1 MQQTP
6 EQREAH
12 NAKRREQRSQ
22 QTPEKR
28 EVQNIN
34 RCIDYQSFPQTQIQ
48 ARLRAHLSRVRQRP
62 KRLFPYDIKSPG
74 IPESPVLTDFECNV
88 DSAAALLWERSGIYR
103 FRDLFYKCDEAS
115 VIHPEIKCELEAHNI
130 NSEILERCINGYN
143 NYMSP
148 FEIDICYCA
157 VCNIRTFEHKEHCAM
172 SVESLPSILLLSE
185 EASNMFYSTPHNF
198 RSAFNVFQHAGH
210 LYFLN
215 PSLLFTD
222 ICGNQKFP
230 ICEQCNIAL
239 YSKKKIPTYSI
250 ANGFDFGDAQRIG
263 LPKLTLLEK
272 AVLSRCHLYAQIIKL
287 VPPRGYNKDTH
298 HVALKGHV
306 LVLDHDGPEQLS
318 KSLINLDVRD
328 FVSVSFVG
336 TLAQWDVVK
345 LTWRKLSTLQD
356 LLLVNVDSIQK
367 WLHAFHY
374 LKNPQYADINCY
386 DLDASQIDYIL
397 KLPQTIIDNAD
408 IIDDEIAGSV
418 ERHSGSSSANILP
431 DSDAVDNGR
440 NNLDFVRVKNRFN
453 KVPDNTNINLTAI
466 RNAFPNQIRNVT
478 ISRSSVPNNEFI
490 HNDRILLRTFPWLF
504 LFGKIIILQIDN

>member
-1 MQQTP
+1 M
-6 EQREAH
+6 
-12 NAKRREQRSQ
+12 
-22 QTPEKR
+22 
-28 EVQNIN
+28 
-34 RCIDYQSFPQTQIQ
+34 
-48 ARLRAHLSRVRQRP
+48 
-62 KRLFPYDIKSPG
+62 
-74 IPESPVLTDFECNV
+74 
-88 DSAAALLWERSGIYR
+88 
-103 FRDLFYKCDEAS
+103 
-115 VIHPEIKCELEAHNI
+115 
-130 NSEILERCINGYN
+130 
-143 NYMSP
+143 
-148 FEIDICYCA
+148 
-157 VCNIRTFEHKEHCAM
+157 
-172 SVESLPSILLLSE
+172 
-185 EASNMFYSTPHNF
+185 
-198 RSAFNVFQHAGH
+198 
-210 LYFLN
+210 N

-239 YSKKKIPTYSI
+239 YSKKKLPTYSI

-374 LKNPQYADINCY
+374 LKNPQYADIDCY
-386 DLDASQIDYIL
+386 DLDASQIDYIV

-408 IIDDEIAGSV
+408 LIDDEIAGSV

-431 DSDAVDNGR
+431 DSDALDNGR
-440 NNLDFVRVKNRFN
+440 NNLDFVRVTNRFN

-478 ISRSSVPNNEFI
+478 ISRSSVPNNEFL

-504 LFGKIIILQIDN
+504 LFGKIIILAIDN